1 MIGNKKRGTK
11 KKGIVMTI
19 YHLTEGAY
27 RPTDIADVLSAIV
40 ETTPI
45 YDAIPVPDTVD
56 PAASD
61 SIYVVPVDPADADAL
76 RRRYEL
82 DFTPSHAV
90 VPIGPT
96 FAEYSPYQW
105 NMYLAE
111 SEENARECADVLAE

>member
-27 RPTDIADVLSAIV
+27 QPTNIADVLSAIV

-56 PAASD
+56 PADWD
-61 SIYVVPVDPADADAL
+61 SVYVVPVDPADADTL
-76 RRRYEL
+76 RRHYKL
-82 DFTPSHAV
+82 DFTPTHAV
-90 VPIGPT
+90 VPLGQN
-96 FAEYSPYQW
+96 FAQYSQYSW
-105 NMYLAE
+105 DMYLAD
-111 SEENARECADVLAE
+111 SETDARECADVLAD